1 MKNVTNLEDLFN
13 ILTKLIFFEFY
24 IFQENKS
31 IMKICAIS
39 QYNPA
44 VPLRKRA
51 DKNQLNSHEQYIQDK
66 NIRKYSNNYSGYV
79 ITFTG
84 DVKKNNLPEKLRVS
98 SIQECQPVN
107 DGDSQKDTE
116 RLSAVLSTALHY
128 LTNETP
134 VLLGASDRYQ
144 SQKFI
149 IKSFSDDEL
158 FKSEQNIDN
167 VIFVEDDRILDD
179 PILFVKDED
188 GDTCV
193 IGEITIEN
201 KDTNDKMRLCN
212 GIRMPIYPDE
222 QNIKFE
228 NTDIASISLGEIP
241 DKKDIQNIK
250 MFPVKDVLGKEF
262 PQTGNIVSGEFTTN
276 ISAQS
281 KYTAGTYP
289 MFSDIG
295 GNKEAIQKI
304 IENIYAP
311 MVFPEVFGHVMT
323 KGTILSGPPG
333 TGKSM
338 LGQALCNELSKRL
351 GEKVHLQSISGA
363 EMQISAVGGSE
374 AKWRALFQEAIDNQP
389 ALILID
395 EIDACTPTRDGSSNA
410 RYDNSV
416 VNQILSLMSNL
427 EKSDHKVHI
436 IGMTNRLE
444 AIDPAMLRSGRF
456 GCVIEVPTP
465 TLEELREIYDIISKK
480 YKIDDSV
487 DVDSILKRVVNMR
500 GTGSTIAGM
509 LENANKY
516 SLRRNLVYKDILTK
530 DVTKE
535 EVASCRIT
543 TEDLNKALDDEVAKL
558 KKAKIQSDRSVIKGF
573 SK

>member
-1 MKNVTNLEDLFN
+1 MKNVTNLENLFN

-24 IFQENKS
+24 IFQENNS

-44 VPLRKRA
+44 VPLQKRA
-51 DKNQLNSHEQYIQDK
+51 DKKQLENHEQYLQDK
-66 NIRKYSNNYSGYV
+66 NIRKYSSNYSNYV
-79 ITFTG
+79 IPFTG
-84 DVKKNNLPEKLRVS
+84 EVKKNKLPDKLRVA
-98 SIQECQPVN
+98 SIQDCQPVN

-188 GDTCV
+188 GDICV
-193 IGEITIEN
+193 IGEITIED
-201 KDTNDKMRLCN
+201 KETKGKMRLCN
-212 GIRMPIYPDE
+212 GIKMPIYPDE
-222 QNIKFE
+222 QNIRFN
-228 NTDIASISLGEIP
+228 NTDIYSISLGVTP

-250 MFPVKDVLGKEF
+250 MFPIKDVLGKEF
-262 PQTGNIVSGEFTTN
+262 PQTGNIVPGEFTTN

-281 KYTAGTYP
+281 EYTAGTYP

-311 MVFPEVFGHVMT
+311 IVFPEVFGHVMT

-351 GEKVHLQSISGA
+351 GEEVHLQSISGA

-444 AIDPAMLRSGRF
+444 AIDPAMLRNGRF
-456 GCVIEVPTP
+456 GVIEVPAP
-465 TLEELREIYDIISKK
+465 TSNELREIYDIISKN

-487 DVDSILKRVVNMR
+487 DVDSILKRVINMK
-500 GTGSTIAGM
+500 GTGSTVAGM
-509 LENANKY
+509 LENAKKY
-516 SLRRNLVYKDILTK
+516 SLRRNNVYKDILTT
-530 DVTKE
+530 DVKKE
-535 EVASCRIT
+535 DVDSCCIT
-543 TEDLNKALDDEVAKL
+543 AGDLNKALDDEETKL
-558 KKAKIQSDRSVIKGF
+558 KKAKIQSDRIVIKGF